1 VRRCCH
7 SLLLQSSAW
16 RSELVLVRSRPVY
29 KHSVAGV
36 GSCPWLPSSTQKAST
51 PRSAL
56 PIPAPLFLMR
66 SPYLFSNFFPTRGIV
81 VLNFSPRNLTQVT
94 SAMKP
99 GQEFMIWFYFG
110 KENNSSR
117 RVILKIELEKNN
129 LNSNLSR
136 SAVTPVFP
144 DVSGDFGH
152 KCRQTPMTRW
162 RCHKHL
168 K

>member
-1 VRRCCH
+1 LCVLGLSTNTAWQEWGLTRGYPPRLRRRQLPAARWRSPHQILVRRSH
-7 SLLLQSSAW
+7 
-16 RSELVLVRSRPVY
+16 
-29 KHSVAGV
+29 
-36 GSCPWLPSSTQKAST
+36 
-51 PRSAL
+51 
-56 PIPAPLFLMR
+56 
-66 SPYLFSNFFPTRGIV
+66 YLFSIFFPTRGIV
-81 VLNFSPRNLTQVT
+81 VFNFSPRNLTQVT

-144 DVSGDFGH
+144 DVSGDFG